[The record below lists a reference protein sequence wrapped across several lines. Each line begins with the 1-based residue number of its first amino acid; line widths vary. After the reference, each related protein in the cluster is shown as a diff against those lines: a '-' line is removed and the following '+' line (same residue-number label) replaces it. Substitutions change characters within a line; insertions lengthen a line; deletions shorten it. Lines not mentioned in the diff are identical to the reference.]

1 MNLLTTLRLSVA
13 GSRSDHVRIA
23 LTALSSA
30 LGTVTLLCAATVI
43 AVPPARAVRYTN
55 DLLNESGL
63 RPGVALAMVLLT
75 VPALALV
82 AQCSRL
88 GAPAREHRLAAI
100 RMAGATPRQI
110 IRIVAVET
118 GLASVPGAAAG
129 FAVFLLGRTLLDAPD
144 AQGRRPLP
152 TDVLPH
158 AAAMAGIASG
168 VPLVVAALTVLTLR
182 RAALTPLGVVRR
194 TRRSKPRVTPGV
206 LIATGLGACA
216 LVEPVHAYFTRNPR
230 ADDAPLLITGGLIVI
245 GVLAVGI
252 GVVTG
257 TGWITYTIGRT
268 LQRYARKPAGL
279 LAGRRMTADPWSGSR
294 TFSAMLVALVI
305 GSAAAGLAAL
315 TVASV
320 SAQQENTR
328 RFAALVGEPYE
339 PAGTGLYERAYEL
352 VGYAALVALVIAAAG
367 LLVALA
373 DTVLAQRRA
382 LASLIATGTP
392 RRILARAIGWQTLA
406 PVAPAVSLAVL
417 AGVLLP
423 RFAVPDASD
432 TADMQTWRCA
442 PLPGDGIGAC
452 EDQAYSQAHSA
463 LVSAEKVPVIVT
475 TPWDQ
480 VLMLAGTAITA
491 TTAIT
496 LVSLLFLRMSTRAGE
511 LRTA

>member
-1 MNLLTTLRLSVA
+1 MSPLTTLRLSVA
-13 GSRSDHVRIA
+13 GSRSDRVRIV
-23 LTALSSA
+23 LTAISAA
-30 LGTVTLLCAATVI
+30 LGTVSMLCAATVAAI
-43 AVPPARAVRYTN
+43 PPSRAVRYTN
-55 DLLNESGL
+55 DLLNGSGL

-75 VPALALV
+75 IPALALV

-100 RMAGATPRQI
+100 RMAGATPRQV

-118 GLASVPGAAAG
+118 GLASVPGVAAG
-129 FAVFLLGRTLLDAPD
+129 IGVFLLGRVLLDAPD

-158 AAAMAGIASG
+158 AAAMTGVALG

-182 RAALTPLGVVRR
+182 RAALSPLGVVRR
-194 TRRSKPRVTPGV
+194 TRRAKPRITPGV
-206 LIATGLGACA
+206 LIVTGLGACA
-216 LVEPVHAYFTRNPR
+216 LVEPVHTYFTRHPQTN
-230 ADDAPLLITGGLIVI
+230 DTPLLLTGGLIVI
-245 GVLAVGI
+245 GVLAVGT
-252 GVVTG
+252 GVVSG
-257 TGWITYTIGRT
+257 TGWITHTIGRL

-294 TFSAMLVALVI
+294 TFSALLVALVI

-339 PAGTGLYERAYEL
+339 PGGTGLYARAYEL
-352 VGYAALVALVIAAAG
+352 VGYASLVALVIAAVG

-392 RRILARAIGWQTLA
+392 RGILARAIGWQTLT
-406 PVAPAVSLAVL
+406 PVVPAVSLAVL

-423 RFAVPDASD
+423 RFAVPDAKD
-432 TADMQTWRCA
+432 TMDMQTWRCS
-442 PLPGDGIGAC
+442 PLPGDSASAC
-452 EDQAYSQAHSA
+452 EDQAYSQAHSVV
-463 LVSAEKVPVIVT
+463 VSAEKVPVTVHV
-475 TPWDQ
+475 PWEQ
-480 VLMLAGTAITA
+480 LLLLAGTAIGA
-491 TTAIT
+491 TVAIT
-496 LVSLLFLRMSTRAGE
+496 LVSLLFLRMSTRATE

>member
-1 MNLLTTLRLSVA
+1 MPA
-13 GSRSDHVRIA
+13 HW
-23 LTALSSA
+23 SSPC
-30 LGTVTLLCAATVI
+30 T
-43 AVPPARAVRYTN
+43 
-55 DLLNESGL
+55 S
-63 RPGVALAMVLLT
+63 
-75 VPALALV
+75 
-82 AQCSRL
+82 
-88 GAPAREHRLAAI
+88 
-100 RMAGATPRQI
+100 
-110 IRIVAVET
+110 
-118 GLASVPGAAAG
+118 
-129 FAVFLLGRTLLDAPD
+129 
-144 AQGRRPLP
+144 
-152 TDVLPH
+152 
-158 AAAMAGIASG
+158 
-168 VPLVVAALTVLTLR
+168 
-182 RAALTPLGVVRR
+182 
-194 TRRSKPRVTPGV
+194 
-206 LIATGLGACA
+206 
-216 LVEPVHAYFTRNPR
+216 YFTRNPR
-230 ADDAPLLITGGLIVI
+230 ADDAPLLITGGLVVI

-382 LASLIATGTP
+382 LASLIAAGTP

-406 PVAPAVSLAVL
+406 PVAPAVSLASTGGRS
-417 AGVLLP
+417 A
-423 RFAVPDASD
+423 
-432 TADMQTWRCA
+432 A
-442 PLPGDGIGAC
+442 PLRRPRRERHHGHADLALLTAAGRQCFRAC
-452 EDQAYSQAHSA
+452 DDQAYSQAQG
-463 LVSAEKVPVIVT
+463 VVVTAEKVPVTVH

-480 VLMLAGTAITA
+480 LLMLAGTAISA
-491 TTAIT
+491 TVAIT
-496 LVSLLFLRMSTRAGE
+496 LVALLFLRMSTRADE

>member
-1 MNLLTTLRLSVA
+1 MSPLTTLRLSVA
-13 GSRSDHVRIA
+13 GSSSDRVRIV
-23 LTALSSA
+23 LTAISSVLATLS
-30 LGTVTLLCAATVI
+30 LLCAATVTAI
-43 AVPPARAVRYTN
+43 APSRAERYTN
-55 DLLNESGL
+55 DLLNGSGL

-75 VPALALV
+75 IPALTLV

-100 RMAGATPRQI
+100 RMAGATPRQV

-118 GLASVPGAAAG
+118 GLASVPGVTSG
-129 FAVFLLGRTLLDAPD
+129 FAVFLIGRALLDAPD

-152 TDVLPH
+152 TDVLPN
-158 AAAMAGIASG
+158 AAAMAGVALG

-194 TRRSKPRVTPGV
+194 TRRARPRITPGV
-206 LIATGLGACA
+206 LILIGLGACA
-216 LVEPVHAYFTRNPR
+216 LVEPVHSYFTRHPQNNDLPM
-230 ADDAPLLITGGLIVI
+230 LVTGGLILI
-245 GVLAVGI
+245 GVLAVGT
-252 GVVTG
+252 GVVSG
-257 TGWITYTIGRT
+257 TGWITHTIGRL

-328 RFAALVGEPYE
+328 RFAALVGEPYK
-339 PAGTGLYERAYEL
+339 PAGTGLYSRAYEL
-352 VGYAALVALVIAAAG
+352 VGYASLVALVIAAAG

-392 RRILARAIGWQTLA
+392 RGILARAIGWQTLT
-406 PVAPAVSLAVL
+406 PVAPAVGLAVL

-423 RFAVPDASD
+423 RFAVPDAKD
-432 TADMQTWRCA
+432 TMDMQTWRCS
-442 PLPGDGIGAC
+442 PLPGDSASAC
-452 EDQAYSQAHSA
+452 LDPAYSQAHSVQ
-463 LVSAEKVPVIVT
+463 VSAEKVPVTVH

-480 VLMLAGTAITA
+480 VLLLAGTAITA
-491 TTAIT
+491 TVVIT
-496 LVSLLFLRMSTRAGE
+496 LVALLFLRMSTRAGE